1 MKKILLLILVSLLCI
16 CGCSKDENKK
26 ALEAEKITYEQAKE
40 MITNG
45 AVLLDVRTESEYNE
59 SHIEGAILLPY
70 GEITESTAKEYLSN
84 KNTVVI
90 VYCRSG
96 GRSRQAGINLLK
108 LGYTNVYDLG
118 SIDNWK
124 E

>member
-1 MKKILLLILVSLLCI
+1 MLKKILLLSLCLLFVLVG
-16 CGCSKDENKK
+16 CGNDDSKEGLISYMK
-26 ALEAEKITYEQAKE
+26 AKE
-40 MITNG
+40 LIINEG
-45 AVLLDVRTESEYNE
+45 AVLLDVRTEDEYNE
-59 SHIEGAILLPY
+59 NHIDGALLLTLDT
-70 GEITESTAKEYLSN
+70 ITEETATALISDKDSEI
-84 KNTVVI
+84 I

-96 GRSRQAGINLLK
+96 KRSSQAKSKLED